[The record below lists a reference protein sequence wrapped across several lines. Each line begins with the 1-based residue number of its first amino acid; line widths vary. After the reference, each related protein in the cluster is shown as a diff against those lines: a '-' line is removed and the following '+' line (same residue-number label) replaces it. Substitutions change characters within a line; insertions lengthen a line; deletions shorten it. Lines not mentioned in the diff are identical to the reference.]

1 MKTIILKNII
11 DLFFEDE
18 KKFIFQKLSVRK

>member
-18 KKFIFQKLSVRK
+18 KKNHISKVELRK